1 MQQLIYH
8 SAIHLKR
15 CKIKNGMLNF
25 LILLR
30 LLQPAC
36 WVVTRSI
43 TWQGLFPQTFQPMMS
58 QIPFSLCTVLY
69 YLIQAQH
76 PWWRDIFG
84 QLPHLCLH
92 WLPMVHNND
101 ATVFISVLVAV
112 SHPDFQMLA
121 RLEEKIAMLLKMCGC
136 FLKMLHPRGVVFF
149 TSRSYAFWLCNM
161 CLWNVSRKQVESGMQ
176 QNLSMFTW
184 TTSSGI
190 LRCHLF
196 ENHIASWI
204 AGCDKL
210 NIPITAKSAQQSV
223 MAHRECQ
230 GFIGTNVPEL
240 DTWRSFSHEAF
251 VDVIVRFIVA
261 DDQVFEKRVL
271 SLIMSLTDFRL
282 VHKCYWKSPAE
293 GSVFV
298 AAWRTQGWGYP
309 TLICDSQ
316 PYIPGLKLLSWT
328 ACRWNAGMHYKNY
341 FCSMIRL
348 TPI

>member
-58 QIPFSLCTVLY
+58 QIPFSPCTVLY

-92 WLPMVHNND
+92 WLPMVHNDD

-136 FLKMLHPRGVVFF
+136 FLKMLRPRGVVFF
-149 TSRSYAFWLCNM
+149 ASRSYAFWLCNM

-176 QNLSMFTW
+176 QNLSMFAW

-190 LRCHLF
+190 LWCHLF
-196 ENHIASWI
+196 ENHIASWV

-210 NIPITAKSAQQSV
+210 NIPITAK
-223 MAHRECQ
+223 
-230 GFIGTNVPEL
+230 N
-240 DTWRSFSHEAF
+240 
-251 VDVIVRFIVA
+251 VIVRFIVA